1 MSALGTEL
9 KLNVHLEPLDGFH
22 MSDYDF
28 ECEFFV
34 FTNRSVVIKKS
45 QLKRLDDDNY
55 YAIIEKDDAMRIG
68 RGAVKCMV
76 TAYIPDNDF
85 ADGVRTERR
94 LFVCQEADVT

>member
-1 MSALGTEL
+1 MSDLGTEL

-34 FTNRSVVIKKS
+34 LTNRTVVIKKS
-45 QLKRLDDDNY
+45 QMKRLDDDNY
-55 YAIIEKDDAMRIG
+55 YAILEKDDVLKIG
-68 RGAVKCMV
+68 RGTVQCMV

-94 LFVCQEADVT
+94 LFVCQNTKVT